1 MITKTITRRV
11 ERVGI
16 STEVLPISELDGRT
30 IGSGKRGPVTEK
42 FQSMYFDQ
50 VLGKR
55 EENPEWSTT
64 TN

>member
-30 IGSGKRGPVTEK
+30 IVSGKREPVTEK
-42 FQSMYFDQ
+42 ASVKVVRPFVSYA
-50 VLGKR
+50 
-55 EENPEWSTT
+55 
-64 TN
+64 